1 MGRWT
6 GGRWTGWGSLMGRWT
21 GWGPLMGRW
30 TGPGAGIDGATLC
43 MPATGVGRVEGLVGY
58 RASSAS
64 FTVGATRLGPGV
76 RAPHPPQN
84 RESGVFSVPQLAQ
97 RIPG

>member
-1 MGRWT
+1 
-6 GGRWTGWGSLMGRWT
+6 
-21 GWGPLMGRW
+21 
-30 TGPGAGIDGATLC
+30 
-43 MPATGVGRVEGLVGY
+43 MPATGVGRVGGLEGN

-64 FTVGATRLGPGV
+64 LTVGATWLGPGV

-84 RESGVFSVPQLAQ
+84 LESGVFSVPQLAQ